1 MRHDHHQQQARRPA
15 EFSERGLA
23 FAVDVAI
30 FTAAWALALK
40 LSAPSVPV
48 LFNEHGAVGSFA
60 AAGLFLVYQAF
71 FSCEGRV
78 TVGKHLFGLRVV
90 DSEGEPLEL
99 GRGIMRALGYVP
111 SSFFT
116 LGFFWSL
123 LDPQGRTWQDHIAG
137 SQVVA
142 DKALGRATAPVVRLS
157 AGFLVIAFALTA
169 GWFNIW
175 EARYLKLM
183 TVASAKAGL
192 REVGSLQKVYHD
204 RHGRYAGSLFA
215 LAEASEDPRGFLL
228 DMASL
233 YDLNAFK
240 IKADSGKWVV
250 AARARDV
257 DATLVASHGP

>member
-1 MRHDHHQQQARRPA
+1 MKNHDHSQHARRPA
-15 EFSERGLA
+15 EFAERGLA
-23 FAVDVAI
+23 FAVDGAI
-30 FTAAWALALK
+30 FAAAWALALK
-40 LSAPSVPV
+40 LSEPSVPV
-48 LFNEHGAVGSFA
+48 LFNENGAVGSFA
-60 AAGLFLVYQAF
+60 AAALFLVYQAF

-78 TVGKHLFGLRVV
+78 TAGKRLFGLRVV
-90 DSEGEPLEL
+90 DSEGQPLEL

-116 LGFFWSL
+116 LGFFWAL
-123 LDPQGRTWQDHIAG
+123 LDAQGRAWQDHVAG

-142 DKALGRATAPVVRLS
+142 DKALSRAGAPVLRLS
-157 AGFLVIAFALTA
+157 AGFLVIALALTA

-215 LAEASEDPRGFLL
+215 LAEASEDPRGFLR
-228 DMASL
+228 DMSAL
-233 YDLNAFK
+233 YDLKAFK
-240 IKADSGKWVV
+240 IKAEAGKWTV

-257 DATLVASHGP
+257 DSTLVASHGP